1 MLRHSAKNAKRA
13 LPMRAEWYHLGDFTM
28 NDADVRSF
36 RETRVRDAK
45 VSNVSAATHAPTAVD
60 WAKWED
66 QITHKEVVASIK
78 HFHTEQMK
86 LLDAVKAED
95 HAAAVQTQTNGW
107 ELFDD
112 AVTSCAKS
120 VEASEHLVRNGAR
133 ALFISFHNPPVTQA
147 EQTEWL
153 DTDQY
158 WQAFV
163 EKHHYYHN
171 HLCSVTEDPESKEY
185 DAKIELGMR
194 KGWEKF
200 DGKDIPRFANKL
212 LENRPSYEYYDLYR
226 GPFVEHMI
234 YYLTKA
240 GGDPRFFP
248 EIMPFEWFGEMN
260 KIRMDVSNVLQRKR
274 RAAQEKG
281 DLREAQ
287 LDILPADNDHDGA
300 THFAQMIAKHNSL
313 VETCVARL
321 MGNFMFLCEPY
332 TPIQTTSALYRALA
346 SDGGAGKFYSLGDD
360 VNALFYKPAD
370 SKSPEPVE
378 SLNALH
384 DHLALTGKKLP
395 VWYSALY
402 GSFASTL
409 ESRKEGLGGAWFA
422 VGDESQADAFL
433 RRLNKFDTA
442 RPVYEAYV
450 GELKERLAAKT
461 EVPVDQVVAKVE
473 AIEKLYAAE
482 CTEYA
487 NILFALNDAISTE
500 SKECQERLAKLSA
513 EGEMQGLLDSGSVVV
528 VKDGER
534 LTTADAVAESMR
546 EFDATKDGFIDAVMA
561 TKTSADGRK

>member
-1 MLRHSAKNAKRA
+1 
-13 LPMRAEWYHLGDFTM
+13 
-28 NDADVRSF
+28 
-36 RETRVRDAK
+36 
-45 VSNVSAATHAPTAVD
+45 
-60 WAKWED
+60 
-66 QITHKEVVASIK
+66 
-78 HFHTEQMK
+78 MK
-86 LLDAVKAED
+86 LLESVKAENHADAVKS
-95 HAAAVQTQTNGW
+95 QSNGW

-112 AVTSCAKS
+112 AVQSCAKS

-248 EIMPFEWFGEMN
+248 ELMPFEWFGEMN

-281 DLREAQ
+281 DLREAH
-287 LDILPADNDHDGA
+287 LDMFPHDNDHDGA
-300 THFAQMIAKHNSL
+300 SHFAGMIGKHNSL
-313 VETCVARL
+313 MESCVARL
-321 MGNFMFLCEPY
+321 MGNYMFLCEPY

-346 SDGGAGKFYSLGDD
+346 SDGGAGKFYSMGDD
-360 VNALFYKPAD
+360 VNALFYKSE
-370 SKSPEPVE
+370 SKPPEPVD

-384 DHLALTGKKLP
+384 DHLALAGKKLP
-395 VWYSALY
+395 VWYAALY
-402 GSFASTL
+402 NGLATTL

-422 VGDESQADAFL
+422 VGDETQADAFL
-433 RRLNKFDTA
+433 RRLNKFDPA

-450 GELKERLAAKT
+450 LELKERLAAKT
-461 EVPVDQVVAKVE
+461 EVPFEQVVSKVE
-473 AIEKLYAAE
+473 AIEKLYNVE
-482 CTEYA
+482 CTEYS
-487 NILFALNDAISTE
+487 NILFGLNEAVSTE
-500 SKECQERLAKLSA
+500 SKECQERLSKLAA
-513 EGEMQGLLDSGSVVV
+513 EGEMQGLLDSGSIVVV
-528 VKDGER
+528 SGGVR
-534 LTTADAVAESMR
+534 LTTADAVEQAMR
-546 EFDATKDGFIDAVMA
+546 EFDSSKDGFLDAVMA